1 MWSCWRCRRCAVRWN
16 SGSTRKKY
24 NDLVEQYAAE
34 YDLDPLL
41 VYSFIRTESGF
52 DPGATSSVD
61 ARGLMQM
68 TEETFLWLRSKL
80 GLGEE
85 VSFGDLYDPDVSI
98 RFGCYYLHLCL
109 VRYNGDI
116 STAAA
121 AYHSGWGT
129 VDALLPEGG
138 TFRGRVDPV
147 GFPPITRCTTM
158 WKRSPPAMPSIPSC
172 TEPEQAANLLEPA
185 CAGLKYLGIPKE
197 KGRRNSMAEKTP
209 NQQLAEKLLYKPA
222 YVADKDADVK
232 QKAHDFAEGYKKFL
246 DAGKTER
253 EVAAE
258 SEQMLKDAGYQQF
271 DPKKNYK
278 PGDKI
283 YFVQCNKAVVAS
295 TIGTKSFEDGFHLVI
310 AHTDSPR
317 LDLRPTPLYESDHL
331 SYFKT
336 HYYGGIR
343 KYQWG
348 TIPLSIHGVFTRE
361 DGSTVTVRVGEDE
374 NDPVFCITDLL
385 PHLGAE
391 QNARPLKDGIKAEE
405 LNILIGSDAVD
416 DENVKEAVKLNTMIL
431 LNEKYGIT
439 EKEFMRAEIEITPA
453 YKSRDVGFDRSM
465 VGGYGHDDRVDA
477 YPALMAEI
485 ETKNPAYT
493 TVCVLTDKEEIGSD
507 GVTGMQ
513 SMYAFHFMQELCRTA
528 GQDDILAFR
537 HSVCLSADV
546 TAAYD
551 PTWASAFEPMN
562 GTYAGRGVAIFKYT
576 GGGSKGSASDACAEL
591 VSDITR
597 MLDNGNVA
605 WQIGELGRLDLGGGG
620 TIAKYVANRGIPV
633 LDIGVP
639 VLSMH
644 APFEVIHK
652 NDLYMAYRAFSLF
665 NNAQ

>member
-1 MWSCWRCRRCAVRWN
+1 
-16 SGSTRKKY
+16 
-24 NDLVEQYAAE
+24 
-34 YDLDPLL
+34 
-41 VYSFIRTESGF
+41 
-52 DPGATSSVD
+52 
-61 ARGLMQM
+61 
-68 TEETFLWLRSKL
+68 
-80 GLGEE
+80 
-85 VSFGDLYDPDVSI
+85 
-98 RFGCYYLHLCL
+98 
-109 VRYNGDI
+109 
-116 STAAA
+116 
-121 AYHSGWGT
+121 
-129 VDALLPEGG
+129 
-138 TFRGRVDPV
+138 
-147 GFPPITRCTTM
+147 
-158 WKRSPPAMPSIPSC
+158 
-172 TEPEQAANLLEPA
+172 
-185 CAGLKYLGIPKE
+185 
-197 KGRRNSMAEKTP
+197 MAEKTP

-222 YVADKDADVK
+222 YVTDKDADVK

-246 DAGKTER
+246 DNGKTER

-258 SEQMLKDAGYQQF
+258 SEQMLKDAGYVEF
-271 DPKKNYK
+271 NPKKTYK
-278 PGDKI
+278 PGDKV
-283 YFVQCNKAVVAS
+283 YFVQFKKAVVAA
-295 TIGTKSFEDGFHLVI
+295 TIGTRSFEDGFRLVI

-336 HYYGGIR
+336 HYYGGVR

-348 TIPLSIHGVFTRE
+348 TMPLSIHGVFTRD

-405 LNILIGSDAVD
+405 LNILIGSDAVE
-416 DENVKEAVKLNTMIL
+416 DEEVKEAVKLNTMIL

-477 YPALMAEI
+477 YPALVAEI

-493 TVCVLTDKEEIGSD
+493 TVCILTDKEEIGSD

-513 SMYAFHFMQELCRTA
+513 SMYAFHFMQELCRAA
-528 GQDDILAFR
+528 GQDDIIAFR
-537 HSVCLSADV
+537 NSVCLSADV

-551 PTWASAFEPMN
+551 PSWASAFEPMN
-562 GTYAGRGVAIFKYT
+562 GTYAGRGIAIFKYT
-576 GGGSKGSASDACAEL
+576 GSGSKGSASDACAEL

-597 MLDNGNVA
+597 MLDKGNVA

-644 APFEVIHK
+644 SPFEVIHK
-652 NDLYMAYRAFSLF
+652 SDLYMAYRAFTLF